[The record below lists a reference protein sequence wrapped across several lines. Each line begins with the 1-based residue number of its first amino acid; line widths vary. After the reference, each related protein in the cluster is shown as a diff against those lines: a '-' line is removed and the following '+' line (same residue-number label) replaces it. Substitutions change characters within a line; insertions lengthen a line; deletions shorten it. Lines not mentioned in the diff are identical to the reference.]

1 MRKFFFLGLAMCYL
15 FTPLHGQEM
24 RLQKGKVMDSLPL
37 RDTVGSKLSLYIPMN
52 FERERNWPLLFIC
65 TTEGDTPQT
74 MRYFQQ
80 ASEANGFILA
90 SSSAIGDSI
99 PLTEKVLYF
108 GESLKLLD
116 GLLPLNPQQIYVG
129 GYGGGAQ
136 FASLLPNMVRSVR
149 GVLSVAS
156 SPPNMDLVRSGSS
169 FHYVA
174 VLGRADYRYPEMED
188 AREFLESKRIPN
200 QMLYHEE
207 GAQWP
212 EPALLTRAVSMLRLM
227 GMSGGQIPRD
237 TAFIREQYDYFL
249 EAAREFRSRG
259 DFILAYNRVESQE
272 VFDGLTSTEEM
283 RDLERELRR
292 DNGYR
297 TQRRAASNNHFREQI
312 LQADYDFYLEE
323 DVLSFNLDNLGW
335 WRYQMETITEYK
347 ESPKPEDQLLGRR
360 LEGYI
365 NALVD
370 DYIQIAR
377 TGEQADEA
385 ALVLLYML
393 KTITKPDDAENYLKV
408 ISLTS
413 KFNDFGTS
421 LFYLEEL
428 LKKGYSDQE
437 RLYSL
442 EHTGLLRISP
452 EFNSLIAKYLKESRY
467 EAPPPPPED
476 GGLR

>member
-1 MRKFFFLGLAMCYL
+1 MRKTFFLGLAACCL
-15 FTPLHGQEM
+15 LPSIHGQEM
-24 RLQKGKVMDSLPL
+24 RLRKGSLMDSLPM
-37 RDTVGSKLSLYIPMN
+37 RDTVASKISLYLPLE
-52 FERERNWPLLFIC
+52 FESDRKWPLLFIC
-65 TTEGDTPQT
+65 TTDGDMPQT

-80 ASEANGFILA
+80 AAESNGFILA
-90 SSSAIGDSI
+90 ASSALSDSI

-108 GESLKLLD
+108 SESLKLLD
-116 GLLPLNPQQIYVG
+116 GLLPLSPQQIYVG
-129 GYGGGAQ
+129 GYDGGAQ
-136 FASLLPNMVRSVR
+136 FAALLPNMVRSIG
-149 GVLSVAS
+149 GVLSIAS
-156 SPPNMDLVRSGSS
+156 SPPNMELVRTGSPY
-169 FHYVA
+169 HYVA
-174 VLGRADYRYPEMED
+174 VLGRADYRYAEMED
-188 AREFLESKRIPN
+188 ALALLDTKRIPN
-200 QMLYHEE
+200 QILYHEE

-212 EPALLTRAVSMLRLM
+212 EPALLNRAVSMLKLM

-237 TAFIREQYDYFL
+237 SLFIRDQYGYYL

-259 DFILAYNRVESQE
+259 DFILAYNRVESRE
-272 VFDGLTSTEEM
+272 VFDRLTQAGEL
-283 RDLERELRR
+283 RDLERDLRR
-292 DNGYR
+292 DNGYK
-297 TQRRAASNNHFREQI
+297 TQRRAASNIHFREQI

-335 WRYQMETITEYK
+335 WRYQMETIGQYK
-347 ESPKPEDQLLGRR
+347 ESPKREDQLLGRR
-360 LEGYI
+360 LDGYV

-377 TGEQADEA
+377 GGEQPDDA

-393 KTITKPDDAENYLKV
+393 KTLTQPEAVENYLSV

-413 KFNDFGTS
+413 KFGDFGTS

-428 LKKGYSDQE
+428 LKKGYSDQQ

-452 EFNSLIAKYLKESRY
+452 EFNALVAKYLKESRY